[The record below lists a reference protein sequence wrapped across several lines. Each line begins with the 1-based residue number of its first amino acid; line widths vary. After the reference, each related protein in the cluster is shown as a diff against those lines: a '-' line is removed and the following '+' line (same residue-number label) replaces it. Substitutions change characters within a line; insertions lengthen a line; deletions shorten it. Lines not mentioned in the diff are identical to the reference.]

1 MSVALTPVDLAR
13 MRQRMKEYPLM
24 AQMDLELL
32 MRAVEQLWRRPP
44 LLALDTETGHVTV
57 VDDGARAA
65 VR

>member
-32 MRAVEQLWRRPP
+32 MRAVEQLWRHPM
-44 LLALDTETGHVTV
+44 LALDTETGHVTILP
-57 VDDGARAA
+57 DGTRAA